1 MNSLLEVLYR
11 VFKGSDVWFSV
22 VEESVKDIGEF
33 FGLLQVYF
41 KNLFIV
47 LIENGSTCV
56 LKNSVSDWITCIDL
70 FAYLNVK
77 IVFGIL
83 GFPVTTRQVESIA
96 QSAIRTF
103 TVRQGLFG
111 NEGPVG

>member
-1 MNSLLEVLYR
+1 MLES
-11 VFKGSDVWFSV
+11 GDVWFSV

-56 LKNSVSDWITCIDL
+56 LKNSVADRIACIDL
-70 FAYLNVK
+70 FAYLDAE
-77 IVFGIL
+77 IVPGIL
-83 GFPVTTRQVESIA
+83 GFPVTTRQVEGIA
-96 QSAIRTF
+96 QSAIRAF
-103 TVRQGLFG
+103 AIRQGLFG
-111 NEGPVG
+111 DEGPVG